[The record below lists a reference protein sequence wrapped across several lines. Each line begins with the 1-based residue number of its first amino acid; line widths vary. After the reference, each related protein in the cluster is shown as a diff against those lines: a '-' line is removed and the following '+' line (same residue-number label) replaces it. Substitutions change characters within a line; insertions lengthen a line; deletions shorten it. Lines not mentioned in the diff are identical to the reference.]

1 MVIYTIGHSTRS
13 LDELVELL
21 RAHHVS
27 RLADIRTVPRSR
39 RHPHFSADALAV
51 SLPALGV
58 GYRHFPGLGGLRKP
72 RKDSQNGAWRHEGFR
87 GYADYM
93 ETAAFRDALTALI
106 EWGDAGAELPATS
119 LGPGRGL
126 HTAIMCA
133 EAVWWRCH
141 RRLVTDYLLARGW
154 EVTHLMAPGQQQAG
168 VLTPG
173 AVVHGD
179 GTIEYPAAEGQA
191 SLPM

>member
-39 RHPHFSADALAV
+39 RHPHFSADALEV
-51 SLPALGV
+51 SLPAQGV
-58 GYRHFPGLGGLRKP
+58 AYRHFPRLGGLRKP
-72 RKDSQNGAWRHEGFR
+72 RKDSRNGAWRHEGFR

-93 ETAAFRDALTALI
+93 ETAAFRDALTDLV
-106 EWGDAGAELPATS
+106 EWGEEGPSTS
-119 LGPGRGL
+119 LRPGPQ
-126 HTAIMCA
+126 TAIMCA

-141 RRLVTDYLLARGW
+141 RQLTADALLARGID
-154 EVTHLMAPGQQQAG
+154 VCHITSAA
-168 VLTPG
+168 
-173 AVVHGD
+173 
-179 GTIEYPAAEGQA
+179 PAAAHKLTEFARVVDGQVGYPG
-191 SLPM
+191 LGEL